1 MYVLVNLYENLSFHQ
16 VLLSYLLNDRL
27 KFEAEVKRWT
37 PGFFSISN
45 EMYEWRREENP
56 PTTISQVPVL
66 FEKLCTQQIL
76 NFLLKKK
83 KLEKSNGKSNNIPK
97 TVFFFLLQP
106 LGVKMYWFDQKIIYQ
121 VIIPKYLP

>member
-1 MYVLVNLYENLSFHQ
+1 MYVLINLYENLSFHQ
-16 VLLSYLLNDRL
+16 VLLSYLLHDRL

-83 KLEKSNGKSNNIPK
+83 LEKSNGKSNNIPK

>member
-16 VLLSYLLNDRL
+16 VLLSYLLHDRL

-56 PTTISQVPVL
+56 PTTIAQVPVL

-76 NFLLKKK
+76 NFLLQKK
-83 KLEKSNGKSNNIPK
+83 N
-97 TVFFFLLQP
+97 
-106 LGVKMYWFDQKIIYQ
+106 
-121 VIIPKYLP
+121 

>member
-16 VLLSYLLNDRL
+16 VLLSYLLHDRL

-76 NFLLKKK
+76 NFLLQKK

-97 TVFFFLLQP
+97 TVFFFLLKP

>member
-16 VLLSYLLNDRL
+16 VLLSYLLHDRL

-45 EMYEWRREENP
+45 EMYEWRSEENP

-76 NFLLKKK
+76 NFLLQKK